1 MGPERRDSERNVYLI
16 GQPGAGKTTLGR
28 IAADSL
34 GWRFFDMDEEVERVF
49 GKDLDA
55 LKSEFLTDHSYR
67 AAKVEGL
74 LAFAKEVGR
83 SVIAVSSDCVRVRR
97 ACCPIYIGGRE
108 LTAAEKKK
116 RHKSLL
122 RQGISLYKW
131 QRPFYERADHT
142 LDISGLG
149 IEDAAQRLRELVFHV
164 TCDQPST

>member
-1 MGPERRDSERNVYLI
+1 
-16 GQPGAGKTTLGR
+16 
-28 IAADSL
+28 
-34 GWRFFDMDEEVERVF
+34 MDEEVERVF

-97 ACCPIYIGGRE
+97 AWKHMHENGVVVHLYADPVEVHERCPIYIGGRE

-149 IEDAAQRLRELVFHV
+149 IEDAAQRLRELVFQV